1 MKLLHLSDL
10 HIGKSIG
17 SYSLLEDQK
26 FCLEQILKIIED
38 EKVDIVLIAGDIFDT
53 AIPNNEAMKV
63 YSDFVDEIIFNLK
76 KKIIAISGNHDS
88 GKRLE
93 ISKSFFEKNSYYIYG
108 NSFDEKIS
116 FDDEYGKVNFYPIPY
131 ISLARAKNE
140 IDSNIENFTDLY
152 KVLLKNIDYKDRNV
166 LISHCY
172 ANEKAYEDE
181 KIEGEKPLT
190 IGGNDAMDAHL
201 FKNFDYVALGHLHR
215 KHFVL
220 DEKIRYCGT
229 FMKYSFSEINQK
241 KSLTL
246 VDLKE
251 KISIKEIEIK
261 PLNDFKII
269 CDYFENILKMENS
282 NAYIEFTLKDDNP
295 IDSPMAKLKMKF
307 PHAVSIKYEK
317 SINIEKDEDI
327 DIDFEKLSSME
338 IFEEFYKFKMNEKM
352 TDLEK
357 EILKKVIQWSQ

>member
-26 FCLEQILKIIED
+26 FCLDQILEIIKNEKI
-38 EKVDIVLIAGDIFDT
+38 DIVLIAGDIFDT
-53 AIPNNEAMKV
+53 SIPNNEAMKV

-76 KKIIAISGNHDS
+76 KKIIEISGNHDS

-108 NSFDEKIS
+108 NSFNEKLT
-116 FDDEYGKVNFYPIPY
+116 FEDEYGKVNFYPIPY

-140 IDSNIENFTDLY
+140 IDPSIENFTDLY

-166 LISHCY
+166 LITHCY
-172 ANEKAYEDE
+172 ANEKAFEDE

-201 FKNFDYVALGHLHR
+201 FKKFDYVALGHLHR

-241 KSLTL
+241 KSVTI
-246 VDLKE
+246 VDLKDE
-251 KISIKEIEIK
+251 IGIKEIEIK
-261 PLNDFKII
+261 PLNDFERI
-269 CDYFENILKMENS
+269 CDYFENIIKMENS
-282 NAYIEFTLKDDNP
+282 NSYLEFILKDENP

-307 PHAVSIKYEK
+307 PHAVSISYEN
-317 SINIEKDEDI
+317 SIDIENDDSLDI
-327 DIDFEKLSSME
+327 DLENLSVME
-338 IFEEFYKFKMNEKM
+338 IFEEFYKFKMDEKMGKNEK
-352 TDLEK
+352 EVF
-357 EILKKVIQWSQ
+357 KKVIEWNL

>member
-10 HIGKSIG
+10 HIGKNIG

-26 FCLEQILKIIED
+26 YCLGQILEIIKNENI
-38 EKVDIVLIAGDIFDT
+38 DIVIIAGDIFDT
-53 AIPNNEAMKV
+53 SIPNSESMKV
-63 YSDFVDEIIFNLK
+63 YYDFVDRIIFYFK

-93 ISKSFFEKNSYYIYG
+93 ISKSFFEKNSYYIFG
-108 NSFDEKIS
+108 NSFDES
-116 FDDEYGKVNFYPIPY
+116 LTFEDEFGEVNFYPIPY

-152 KVLLKNIDYKDRNV
+152 RILLKNIDYKDRNV

-181 KIEGEKPLT
+181 EIEGEKPLT
-190 IGGNDAMDAHL
+190 IGGNDAMDANL

-215 KHFVL
+215 KHFVI

-229 FMKYSFSEINQK
+229 FMKYSFSEIRQK
-241 KSLTL
+241 KSVTI
-246 VDLKE
+246 VDLKDH
-251 KISIKEIEIK
+251 ISIKEMEIK
-261 PLNDFKII
+261 ALNDF
-269 CDYFENILKMENS
+269 CQVEDYFENILKLENS
-282 NAYIEFTLKDDNP
+282 NDYIEFILKDDHP

-307 PHAVSIKYEK
+307 PHAVSIKYKNTIDLEN
-317 SINIEKDEDI
+317 SDDI
-327 DIDFEKLSSME
+327 CIDLENLSTME
-338 IFEEFYKFKMNEKM
+338 VFEEFYKFKMDENMSEK
-352 TDLEK
+352 DK
-357 EILKKVIQWSQ
+357 EIFKKVIE

>member
-10 HIGKSIG
+10 HIGKYIG

-26 FCLEQILKIIED
+26 FCLDQILEIIKN

-53 AIPNNEAMKV
+53 TIPNSEAMKI
-63 YSDFVDEIIFNLK
+63 YYDFVEEIIFSLK

-93 ISKSFFEKNSYYIYG
+93 ISKSFFEKNFYYIYG
-108 NSFDEKIS
+108 NSFNEKLT
-116 FDDEYGKVNFYPIPY
+116 FEDKYGRVNFYPIPY

-140 IDSNIENFTDLY
+140 INPDIENFTDLY
-152 KVLLKNIDYKDRNV
+152 EFLLKDIDYKDRNV

-172 ANEKAYEDE
+172 ANEKPYEDE

-201 FKNFDYVALGHLHR
+201 FKKFDYVALGHLHR

-229 FMKYSFSEINQK
+229 FMKYSFSEINQE
-241 KSLTL
+241 KSVTI
-246 VDLKE
+246 VDLEDDIK
-251 KISIKEIEIK
+251 IKEIEIK
-261 PLNDFKII
+261 PLNDFERIN
-269 CDYFENILKMENS
+269 DYFENIIKMKNS
-282 NAYIEFTLKDDNP
+282 NSYIEFILKDEHP
-295 IDSPMAKLKMKF
+295 IESPMAKLKVKF
-307 PHAVSIKYEK
+307 PHAVAIRYEN
-317 SINIEKDEDI
+317 SLILEKDEEINFDLE
-327 DIDFEKLSSME
+327 DLSLME
-338 IFEEFYKFKMNEKM
+338 IFEEFYKFKMDEDMGEN
-352 TDLEK
+352 EK
-357 EILKKVIQWSQ
+357 EIFKKVIQWSL